1 MGLFFPHPGRG
12 ESTVVESL
20 ELNPSPSHSPAGW
33 PLATAFTSLNLGF
46 FGSQGWQSHPP
57 HRGVVR
63 ERWSG
68 TPFRTRRACWVCKRG
83 DAVDTL
89 GACFARGPSQRFPRP
104 LLPTAPPAPRP
115 LCCHPTP
122 ACPSEAQHAR
132 AVLQQAWNKTLP
144 EALWSCPLAAPGR
157 AIPAP

>member
-1 MGLFFPHPGRG
+1 M
-12 ESTVVESL
+12 VESL

-63 ERWSG
+63 ERWNG

-83 DAVDTL
+83 DAVDAL
-89 GACFARGPSQRFPRP
+89 GACFARAPISEVPPASAAHSSSCPEAP
-104 LLPTAPPAPRP
+104 LLPP
-115 LCCHPTP
+115 HPSL
-122 ACPSEAQHAR
+122 PSEAQHAR
-132 AVLQQAWNKTLP
+132 AVL
-144 EALWSCPLAAPGR
+144 
-157 AIPAP
+157 